1 LLIIDCRSVFL
12 SFVHCSVCTST
23 YASDCN
29 DGIFTHYIYKTSA
42 VLMHGHAGQLDFVGS
57 TNTIYICLILSTI
70 YIFIS
75 VSGCVGMEPSA
86 LSGVYC
92 AVKTALYITPS
103 LFVRVVPASNKKTT
117 SMLSTLSLQYCYFKC
132 VLSLSLASVSM
143 LSIYYFL

>member
-1 LLIIDCRSVFL
+1 
-12 SFVHCSVCTST
+12 
-23 YASDCN
+23 
-29 DGIFTHYIYKTSA
+29 
-42 VLMHGHAGQLDFVGS
+42 MHGHAGQLDFVGS

-132 VLSLSLASVSM
+132 VLSLSGFCFNAVYLLFPLIFTLYIQIQIQKL
-143 LSIYYFL
+143 LSFFQQNQIYLYTSPERDSKSQRQW